1 MLKECTIIYTH
12 QPHRLSKSAFP
23 LAHFCLCKLQSSM
36 HPNTFPSLSSRS
48 IPFPSTTTILIR
60 HYTASI
66 LGPEGAFAVYERR
79 LLSQEGC
86 LTPFHIWA
94 YRQFVTVRVERT
106 SPSYTLSRFLC
117 LSCARILSF
126 FLNRTNPS
134 SQHSFNFYFSFITLT
149 IHRTVTLHPPFTPYA
164 TCTKPHCS
172 LCVSF
177 SPGTRIIHL

>member
-1 MLKECTIIYTH
+1 
-12 QPHRLSKSAFP
+12 
-23 LAHFCLCKLQSSM
+23 M

-126 FLNRTNPS
+126 FSIAPIHHRNIHSTFTFLSSHLPS
-134 SQHSFNFYFSFITLT
+134 IALLPCIPLLPRMRHVPNHIAPFALAFHLVQGSYTFDLFI
-149 IHRTVTLHPPFTPYA
+149 F
-164 TCTKPHCS
+164 
-172 LCVSF
+172 
-177 SPGTRIIHL
+177 